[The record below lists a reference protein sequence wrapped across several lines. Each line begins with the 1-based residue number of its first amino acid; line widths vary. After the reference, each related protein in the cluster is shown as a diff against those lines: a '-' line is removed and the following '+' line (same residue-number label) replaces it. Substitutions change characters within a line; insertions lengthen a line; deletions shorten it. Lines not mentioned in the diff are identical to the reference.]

1 VPWAIMSR
9 SPVPRDVQRDVPEYD
24 VPRNAKLP
32 GGAGEDRP
40 GRQGK
45 VTVPLN
51 TDVYHS
57 R

>member
-40 GRQGK
+40 G
-45 VTVPLN
+45 
-51 TDVYHS
+51 
-57 R
+57 